1 MISILEKTHSR
12 CLPLKFEVDFYTFF
26 PKEQQMVILLS
37 VCSLEVRKKAN
48 TRNLLHFQVS
58 CTRANLPY
66 ANLFKYCSYNFHLRC
81 YQRGG
86 RSCGFCCLCTD
97 QAEWGLFSG
106 SPGASI
112 DPQNFIFFFSSL
124 SNLLFYPLFI
134 LSPSRTKYPNIRV
147 EISFCVLLCC
157 LFCKISNAGQKDL
170 SNYQPFSRVDIP
182 DIIFKV

>member
-1 MISILEKTHSR
+1 MISILEQTHSR

-81 YQRGG
+81 YQGGG

-112 DPQNFIFFFSSL
+112 DPQNFIFFSAHFQTYYFIHSL
-124 SNLLFYPLFI
+124 SYPLLEQSTPI
-134 LSPSRTKYPNIRV
+134 SEWRYPSVFCYAACYVKSVMLDRKIYQI
-147 EISFCVLLCC
+147 ISHFP
-157 LFCKISNAGQKDL
+157 G
-170 SNYQPFSRVDIP
+170 
-182 DIIFKV
+182 